1 MTESERGIGNEDRGR
16 EPGAPSSAGNSFR
29 IPNSAF
35 RIGKSSAFRTR
46 KNPLFTNPFFAT
58 LVVVSIVFVVT
69 IFAYL
74 AAPYAIN
81 ARPVAQGDASRVF
94 ALWIDRHGPMIL
106 GVEFVVMLA
115 TGVLA
120 MITDD
125 WFSSVPG
132 PAPRKPLKEEQMPK
146 SAG

>member
-1 MTESERGIGNEDRGR
+1 M
-16 EPGAPSSAGNSFR
+16 
-29 IPNSAF
+29 
-35 RIGKSSAFRTR
+35 R

-69 IFAYL
+69 ILGYL

-81 ARPVAQGDASRVF
+81 PRPVAQSEVSRAF

-106 GVEFVVMLA
+106 GVEFVVMLV

-120 MITDD
+120 MVTDD
-125 WFSSVPG
+125 WFSA
-132 PAPRKPLKEEQMPK
+132 APKPVARVDLKEEQKPE
-146 SAG
+146 STR